1 MEKAYRLTAE
11 KNLDKGNDF
20 SILDAHSDSHLS
32 LVVKDS
38 CLVFSPS
45 AGTPSEAL
53 SLVRAKEKVQA
64 ALAEHSHRQQ
74 LAEDSRAEADATSAA
89 QAGDGE
95 GSPSRAENDTE
106 LDTRVVGPDA
116 LPREATHAS
125 SYRKLARSCARSMLT
140 VRKGQGKHISNK

>member
-64 ALAEHSHRQQ
+64 AGGALAPT
-74 LAEDSRAEADATSAA
+74 A
-89 QAGDGE
+89 
-95 GSPSRAENDTE
+95 
-106 LDTRVVGPDA
+106 VG
-116 LPREATHAS
+116 
-125 SYRKLARSCARSMLT
+125 
-140 VRKGQGKHISNK
+140 